1 MLLIYTVQVK
11 VNKVTEMKDPVI
23 ELITKTRSFILYVQ
37 SVTMVSFFSGFKKS
51 AIYWCWLPK
60 IQETRGDRKIGLE
73 KL

>member
-23 ELITKTRSFILYVQ
+23 ELITKTMSFILYVQ
-37 SVTMVSFFSGFKKS
+37 SVTMVSFFSCFKKS
-51 AIYWCWLPK
+51 VISWCWLPK
-60 IQETRGDRKIGLE
+60 IQETWGDRKIGLE